1 MKIII
6 CGSGPVGLGI
16 ARQLASEGNAVSV
29 LDDDPEAIKKINDT
43 LDVSAFVGFPSH
55 PSALKDVGA
64 QDSDMIIAVTVSDE
78 VNMTICQIAHTLF
91 QIPIKIA
98 RIRHQNYLD
107 PRWKDLYRQDH
118 IPIDHVISPE
128 KEVANAVISRL
139 HMPGAMDMLAFGD
152 NNIKVVEVRCG
163 ESSPVLGKSLEEIYQ
178 CGLKFSIITII
189 RDDCVIVPDADA
201 IIKEADEIFFVADAE
216 HVNLIMTML
225 GYEEQEARRVLIV
238 GGGNI
243 GLFIA
248 EILEQEGHAVN
259 AKIIESDKTRAEFI
273 ASQLPN
279 VTVIHGSALDQDILN
294 EAGIDRT
301 EACIC
306 VTNNDEVNILSTL
319 LAKKSG
325 ANRAF
330 ALVNDNV
337 SYGRLLSSLE
347 IDVTINPREMT
358 VSSVLQHTRSGKVWA
373 AHSICSGQVE
383 IIEAEI
389 VPHSAV
395 IGQSIG
401 DLSLPNG
408 IRIGA
413 MLRGGYETIIPDES
427 TLIAEHDHVIIV
439 CLTDLVSKVDKIFST
454 RLDYF

>member
-16 ARQLASEGNAVSV
+16 ARQLASEGNAVTV
-29 LDDDPEAIKKINDT
+29 LDKNAASIKKINDT

-64 QDSDMIIAVTVSDE
+64 QDADMIIAVTLSDE
-78 VNMTICQIAHTLF
+78 INMMICQIAHTLF
-91 QIPIKIA
+91 QVPLKIA

-118 IPIDHVISPE
+118 IPIDHLISPE
-128 KEVANAVISRL
+128 REVANAVISRL
-139 HMPGAMDMLAFGD
+139 HMPGAMDTIAFCD
-152 NNIKVVEVRCG
+152 NNIKVVEVRCA
-163 ESSPVLGKSLEEIYQ
+163 ENIPVIGKSLHEVYQ
-178 CGLKFSIITII
+178 CGLKFSVVAILRNNKVII
-189 RDDCVIVPDADA
+189 PD
-201 IIKEADEIFFVADAE
+201 ENEVLQTADEVFFVADTE
-216 HVNLIMTML
+216 HVRLIMAMF
-225 GYEEQEARRVLIV
+225 GYEDQEARRVLIV

-248 EILEQEGHAVN
+248 ENLEQEGHAIN
-259 AKIIESDKTRAEFI
+259 AKIIENNRERAEFI
-273 ASQLPN
+273 AGKLGN
-279 VTVIHGSALDQDILN
+279 TTVLHGSALDQEILN
-294 EAGIDRT
+294 EAGISYT

-306 VTNNDEVNILSTL
+306 VTNNDEVNILATL

-330 ALVNDNV
+330 ALVNDTA
-337 SYGRLLSSLE
+337 SYGPLLSSLE

-358 VSSVLQHTRSGKVWA
+358 VSSVLQHTRRGKVWA
-373 AHSICSGQVE
+373 AHSICSGRRE
-383 IIEAEI
+383 IIETEI

-401 DLSLPNG
+401 ELSLPQG
-408 IRIGA
+408 IRVGA
-413 MLRGGYETIIPDES
+413 MLRGGFEIIIPDEN
-427 TLIAEHDHVIIV
+427 TVMAEHDHAIII
-439 CLTDLVSKVDKIFST
+439 CNTDMVNKVDKIFSA
-454 RLDYF
+454 RVDYF